1 MRIIIKEIREM
12 NMDELCDKK
21 NKLMEYCSCKT
32 AEVKFIIINYY
43 NSRKIRDYS
52 KIALVSTF
60 HEKAMNCK
68 QLQYSALK

>member
-32 AEVKFIIINYY
+32 AEVNTILSIIIIVE
-43 NSRKIRDYS
+43 RKEII
-52 KIALVSTF
+52 K
-60 HEKAMNCK
+60 K
-68 QLQYSALK
+68 